1 MRPLTVRAFFHIMQT
16 ARNAGSEL
24 VLRSSSTRGM
34 WAFTLGI
41 VLGVSGPAGAWQ
53 MLDDRAEG
61 SFALGGVVE
70 VTDPDAL
77 DFRILLNG
85 DERDNPSSYYVVHLT
100 DEQATISRVE
110 GDKSV
115 PLGAPGK
122 LPPTVAGQEI
132 EFSLHRDDWRIAFIW
147 NRRVVARAFDGTL
160 TGSALGHDAAGGV
173 QVRDVWMQPVGEVY
187 VVDNFEREEGV
198 QDEWEHLGGSWEL
211 ISLRE
216 DRQAGQMHADK
227 SANAFSYYG
236 LADGAG
242 LAAMG
247 SWFWRNCDYSLA
259 VRARGDAGA
268 VGLGFYVQDKDN
280 FLLLRWDNRF
290 GAAEDGPA
298 LSLVAVVDG
307 KHETLARRHGGYFP
321 DQWYHLRVRVC
332 DEHVL
337 AFVDDQLM
345 LQATTDL
352 FGRGML
358 GMYVEGKQGVW
369 FDDALV
375 TDWNHLAED
384 FAGDPE
390 GRWVT
395 AAGEWSL
402 GEGAARPATEAPA
415 MLVTGSARWTSYAL
429 RAQVSGDSGGVGL
442 IAGWRGPHDAW
453 LFRWA
458 ARGAAVEHA
467 GKAQIVRLT
476 AEGERI
482 VAERD
487 LPPDIAPSG
496 VAAVI
501 AEPDH
506 IAGLL
511 GDRLV
516 VDVVVDEPVRG
527 GVGLYAAATQ
537 EAVFTS
543 LTLEPLPRRTVAR
556 VTKEFTDMTA
566 HWEMGEWAGTT
577 HAWVKPPDD
586 ASPQVWWTKGDFHG
600 PLQVRFELKQ
610 LGQVEG
616 TMTVTLEGEQSDA
629 ARGAQLAITATKGS
643 RALALKLT
651 GDGRELAAGE
661 VQAAGATCPV
671 SVERRGSHIV
681 VAVDGKAVLTAVWP
695 RS

>member
-1 MRPLTVRAFFHIMQT
+1 MV
-16 ARNAGSEL
+16 
-24 VLRSSSTRGM
+24 RSSSNRGA
-34 WAFTLGI
+34 WALALVISLAAG
-41 VLGVSGPAGAWQ
+41 GPAGARQ
-53 MLDDRAEG
+53 MLDDETEG
-61 SFALGGVVE
+61 SFALGGVVQ
-70 VTDPDAL
+70 VTDPGAL
-77 DFRILLNG
+77 DFKIIFNG
-85 DERDNPSSYYVVHLT
+85 DDRDNPASDYVVHVAG
-100 DEQATISRVE
+100 EQATISRVE

-122 LPPTVAGQEI
+122 LPPTVAGQEV
-132 EFSLHRDDWRIAFIW
+132 EFNVHRDDWRIAFIW
-147 NRRVVARAFDGTL
+147 DRRVVARAFDAALAGP
-160 TGSALGHDAAGGV
+160 ALGHDAAGGV
-173 QVRDVWMQPVGEVY
+173 QVRDVWVQPVGEVY

-198 QDEWEHLGGSWEL
+198 QDEWEHLSGAWEL

-216 DRQAGQMHADK
+216 DRQAWQMHADK

-236 LADGAG
+236 QADGAG

-259 VRARGDAGA
+259 VRARGESGA

-280 FLLLRWDNRF
+280 YLLLRWDNRF
-290 GAAEDGPA
+290 SAAEGGPA
-298 LSLVAVVDG
+298 LALIAVVDG
-307 KHETLARRHGGYFP
+307 EHETLARRHGGYFP

-337 AFVDDQLM
+337 AFVDDQLV
-345 LQATTDL
+345 LQAGTDL
-352 FGRGML
+352 FGQGRL

-375 TDWNHLAED
+375 ADWNHLAED

-395 AAGEWSL
+395 AAGEWSV
-402 GEGAARPATEAPA
+402 GDGAARPRSEASA
-415 MLVTGSARWTSYAL
+415 MLVTGSARWTGYAL
-429 RAQVSGDSGGVGL
+429 RAQVTGDTGGVGL
-442 IAGWRGPHDAW
+442 IAGWKGPQDAYI
-453 LFRWA
+453 FRWA
-458 ARGAAVEHA
+458 AQDAAVPYA
-467 GKAQIVRLT
+467 AKAQIVRLT
-476 AEGERI
+476 AEGEQI

-487 LPPDIAPSG
+487 LPGDIAPSG

-516 VDVVVDEPVRG
+516 VDAVVDEPVRG
-527 GVGLYAAATQ
+527 GVGLYAAATR
-537 EAVFTS
+537 EASFKS

-577 HAWVKPPDD
+577 HAWVKPPEG

-616 TMTVTLEGEQSDA
+616 TMTVTLEGERGDA
-629 ARGAQLAITATKGS
+629 ERGAQLAITATKGS
-643 RALALKLT
+643 RALALRLT
-651 GDGRELAAGE
+651 GGGEELAAADVE
-661 VQAAGATCPV
+661 AAGATCPV

-681 VAVDGKAVLTAVWP
+681 VVVDGKTVLTAAWP
-695 RS
+695 GS